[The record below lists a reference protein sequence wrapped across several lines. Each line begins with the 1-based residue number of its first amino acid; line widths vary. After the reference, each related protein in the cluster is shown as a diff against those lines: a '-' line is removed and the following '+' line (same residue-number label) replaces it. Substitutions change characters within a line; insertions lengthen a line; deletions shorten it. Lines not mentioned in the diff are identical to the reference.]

1 MKKIRVLV
9 VDDSASVRQAL
20 TRVLESDPEIEVM
33 GTASDPYVA
42 VDVIARDVRGEA
54 GPHELFGVGGGS
66 LAGEDGLAAI
76 LINFAT
82 AARAGLTTLRGRK
95 GGE

>member
-1 MKKIRVLV
+1 MDDQTRPADGRLV
-9 VDDSASVRQAL
+9 GELDVSLAGGAGVGAM
-20 TRVLESDPEIEVM
+20 EV
-33 GTASDPYVA
+33 G
-42 VDVIARDVRGEA
+42 VIARDVRGEA

-76 LINFAT
+76 FINFAT